1 MDRNGAMNGP
11 GDMRPDGHRSG
22 ESHES
27 SEPSASRASHSTE
40 PSLPADAA
48 RRDDPGGELVILFGF
63 LLCFLGG
70 LGLTIVYALGG
81 QPQAEGVLLAVA
93 LFGLGFGLVTWAHRL
108 MPHGPFEEPR
118 ELPTSEAEREAFERD
133 LEQGGVLGRRKVI
146 IAGLVAAAGSLGI
159 AALFPIRSLGPSP
172 GKSLVTTPWRRG
184 RRLVSDSNVP
194 IRPEDV
200 PLEGLVTA
208 FPEGSPNSA
217 DGQIVLIRVDPG
229 LLQPK
234 PDRATW
240 SPDGFIAYSKVCTH
254 AGCPVGLYQAET
266 HQLLCPCHQSAFDVL
281 NAAKVVFGPAFR
293 ALPQLPLAI
302 DAEGFLVAQ
311 SDFHEPVG
319 PSFWNRG

>member
-1 MDRNGAMNGP
+1 MTHPHGGEP
-11 GDMRPDGHRSG
+11 QLPD
-22 ESHES
+22 
-27 SEPSASRASHSTE
+27 
-40 PSLPADAA
+40 DAA
-48 RRDDPGGELVILFGF
+48 HRDDPGGEVVILLGF

-118 ELPTSEAEREAFERD
+118 ELPTSDADREAFERD
-133 LEQGGVLGRRKVI
+133 LEQAGVLGRRKLLI
-146 IAGLVAAAGSLGI
+146 GGLVAAAGSLGI
-159 AALFPIRSLGPSP
+159 AALFPIRSFGPSP

-184 RRLVSDSNVP
+184 RRLVTDSNTP
-194 IRPEDV
+194 IRPADV

-208 FPEGSPNSA
+208 FPEGLPNSA
-217 DGQIVLIRVDPG
+217 DGQIVLIRVAPG

-234 PDRATW
+234 PGRATW
-240 SPDGFIAYSKVCTH
+240 APEGFIAYSKVCTH
-254 AGCPVGLYQAET
+254 AGCPVGLYQAES

-281 NAAKVVFGPAFR
+281 DAAKVVFGPAFR

-302 DAEGFLVAQ
+302 DDEGYLVAQ
-311 SDFHEPVG
+311 SDFHEPIG